1 MVEVKKFD
9 LVSYFKRSL
18 SLFSPQDKKKYL
30 VVAAL
35 QASLAFL
42 DLIGVAIFAI
52 VAALAIRGV
61 QSQSPGTT
69 VSKILEYLH
78 LDSVSF
84 QAQVAIL
91 GTCATFFLVFK
102 TIITMVT
109 TRRILLFLGNKSAL
123 ISEELTTKVLSLK
136 LSAINTKSVSD
147 IQYALGYGV
156 NSIVLGILGVFTTIF
171 TDSVLLIILAIGVLV
186 IDPVIA
192 LFSLVLF
199 SGIGVALYLS
209 LHTRARKVGEDV
221 SVYAI
226 ESNRIL
232 EEVIV
237 SFREVYS
244 RGRLQFYADKIGKVR
259 SNYAQASAE
268 QVFLPNISKYVLET
282 SVILG
287 AMAVSAMQF
296 IFYDAS
302 HAAAGLALFVAT
314 GTRLAPALLRI
325 QQSLISLQGNIG
337 TSQQSFALIE
347 LARDF
352 EDLPISNTEIDIEH
366 AGFIPEVE
374 LTNVDF
380 KFAGQEEFTIK
391 NLNLRIMPGTVTA
404 IVGGSGAG
412 KTTLADIIL
421 GIHEPSCG
429 TASISGIRA
438 SDAVKKWPGAI
449 SYVPQDVTIFDSSIN
464 ENILLGFDSTPRALE
479 LTKQALAW
487 GHFDEDFLDS
497 RDLENGSL
505 GPRGSNLSGGQRQRV
520 GLARAMLTKPLMLI
534 LDEATSALDSKTESL
549 ITESLRNLKG
559 KITLIV
565 IAHRLSTI
573 RDADT
578 VVFLKNGRIEA
589 AGTFEE
595 VRMQI
600 PDFDEQA
607 KLMGL

>member
-1 MVEVKKFD
+1 MKKFD

-30 VVAAL
+30 IVGAL

-78 LDSVSF
+78 LESFSF
-84 QAQVAIL
+84 QSQVAIL

-109 TRRILLFLGNKSAL
+109 TRKILLFLGNKSAV
-123 ISEELTTKVLSLK
+123 ISEQLTTKVLSLK

-156 NSIVLGILGVFTTIF
+156 NSIVLGILGVFITIF
-171 TDSVLLIILAIGVLV
+171 TDSALLIILAIGVLV

-199 SGIGVALYLS
+199 SGIGTALYLI
-209 LHTRARKVGEDV
+209 LHKRARKVGENV

-244 RGRLQFYADKIGKVR
+244 RGRLQFYADKIGKIR

-337 TSQQSFALIE
+337 TSLQTFALID

-352 EDLPISNTEIDIEH
+352 EELPISDSKIDVKH
-366 AGFIPEVE
+366 SGFVPEVE

-380 KFAGQEEFTIK
+380 KFVGQEEFTIK

-421 GIHEPSCG
+421 GIHEPTNG
-429 TASISGIRA
+429 TAHISGIRA
-438 SDAVKKWPGAI
+438 SEAVKKWPGAI

-464 ENILLGFDSTPRALE
+464 ENILLGYDSTPVSLE

-497 RDLENGSL
+497 RDFENGSL

-578 VVFLKNGRIEA
+578 VVFLKNGQIEA
-589 AGTFEE
+589 AGTFTE
-595 VRMQI
+595 VRTQI

-607 KLMGL
+607 TLMGL